1 VASRASSKLRNLP
14 QHENCLIPKPKKS
27 RTPRVQKIYIITD
40 PEGRNL
46 GIRMKKAIVGTGVF
60 ALIIGV
66 LLIALPFVY
75 VPKTVSESYQVPKTS
90 SIIDESFLVP
100 PSTVT
105 HTTYLNTEASLN
117 IQVTVTSGGNK
128 DIDFS
133 VNDGSTTYLSYSRV
147 TTVNKDWTV
156 PLSSNYNFVY
166 DNSFSFMTSKYVTV
180 QVTKHWTETA
190 YRDVTTSNQLL
201 PFESAYLGVIAALA
215 GIGLTIFGIVKRDTP
230 PTP

>member
-1 VASRASSKLRNLP
+1 VQDKQSKGVKTY
-14 QHENCLIPKPKKS
+14 IVS
-27 RTPRVQKIYIITD
+27 AQK
-40 PEGRNL
+40 RKNL
-46 GIRMKKAIVGTGVF
+46 GIRMKKAIVGIGTF
-60 ALIIGV
+60 ALIIGI
-66 LLIALPFVY
+66 LLVALPFVY

-90 SIIDESFLVP
+90 SVIDESFVVQ

-105 HTTYLNTEASLN
+105 HTKYLNAGDSLN

-133 VNDGSTTYLSYSRV
+133 INDGATTYISYSRV

-166 DNSFSFMTSKYVTV
+166 DNSFSWITSKDVTV

-201 PFESAYLGVIAALA
+201 PFEFAYLGVIAALT
-215 GIGLTIFGIVKRDTP
+215 GIGLIVFGIVKRDTP
-230 PTP
+230 KTP

>member
-1 VASRASSKLRNLP
+1 
-14 QHENCLIPKPKKS
+14 
-27 RTPRVQKIYIITD
+27 
-40 PEGRNL
+40 
-46 GIRMKKAIVGTGVF
+46 MKKTIVGIGVF

-90 SIIDESFLVP
+90 SIISESFVIP
-100 PSTVT
+100 PSSIT
-105 HTTYLNTEASLN
+105 HTTYLNQGDSLN
-117 IQVTVTSGGNK
+117 IQVTVTSGANR

-133 VNDGSTTYLSYSRV
+133 VNDGSTTYLSYSRA

-166 DNSFSFMTSKYVTV
+166 DNSFSFITSKDVTV

-190 YRDVTTSNQLL
+190 YRDVTTNSQLL
-201 PFESAYLGVIAALA
+201 PFEFAYLGVALTLV
-215 GIGLTIFGIVKRDTP
+215 GIGLTIYGVVKKETLKSP
-230 PTP
+230 PPP

>member
-1 VASRASSKLRNLP
+1 
-14 QHENCLIPKPKKS
+14 
-27 RTPRVQKIYIITD
+27 
-40 PEGRNL
+40 
-46 GIRMKKAIVGTGVF
+46 MKKVIVGIGVF
-60 ALIIGV
+60 AFIIGV

-75 VPKTVSESYQVPKTS
+75 VPKTVTESYQEPKS
-90 SIIDESFLVP
+90 SVIINESFVVP
-100 PSTVT
+100 PSTKT
-105 HTTYLNTEASLN
+105 TTTYLNAGDSLN

-166 DNSFSFMTSKYVTV
+166 DNSFSLITSKSVTV

-190 YRDVTTSNQLL
+190 YRDITTNNQLL
-201 PFESAYLGVIAALA
+201 PFEFAYLGVVLALV
-215 GIGLTIFGIVKRDTP
+215 GIGLTIYGVAKKESPKSP
-230 PTP
+230 PSP

>member
-1 VASRASSKLRNLP
+1 
-14 QHENCLIPKPKKS
+14 
-27 RTPRVQKIYIITD
+27 
-40 PEGRNL
+40 
-46 GIRMKKAIVGTGVF
+46 MKKAIVGIGVF

-75 VPKTVSESYQVPKTS
+75 VPKTVSEAYQDPKS
-90 SIIDESFLVP
+90 SAVFDESFVVP
-100 PSTVT
+100 PSTT
-105 HTTYLNTEASLN
+105 TSTTYLNAGDSLN
-117 IQVTVTSGGNK
+117 IQVTVTSGGNR

-133 VNDGSTTYLSYSRV
+133 VNDGSTTYLSYSRA

-166 DNSFSFMTSKYVTV
+166 GNSFSWITSEDVTV

-190 YRDVTTSNQLL
+190 HRNVTTSNQLL
-201 PFESAYLGVIAALA
+201 PFEVAYLGVVLALV
-215 GIGLTIFGIVKRDTP
+215 GIGLTIFGAVKKDIPKP